1 MFNKILR
8 PKLIESETSS
18 QLVVSWVLGLAILA
32 ALGLGACSGSSNA
45 PTPTA
50 TPTQDLRTEPGS
62 NANGSVPT
70 SSSGSEKLFLSADQF
85 EEVPISLKAG
95 DVLVIFYTSEVTIS
109 PGLGG
114 TSQQERGVI
123 LAVLD
128 PFGDQ
133 LLTVE
138 EAVMN
143 TVDVAA
149 EFDGE
154 HEIVFIN
161 PNQLEGL
168 IVNLEY
174 SINP

>member
-1 MFNKILR
+1 VLKI
-8 PKLIESETSS
+8 S
-18 QLVVSWVLGLAILA
+18 
-32 ALGLGACSGSSNA
+32 
-45 PTPTA
+45 
-50 TPTQDLRTEPGS
+50 
-62 NANGSVPT
+62 
-70 SSSGSEKLFLSADQF
+70 
-85 EEVPISLKAG
+85 
-95 DVLVIFYTSEVTIS
+95 YTSEVTIS